1 MDRSTSDSASLLDR
15 AAIALSGL
23 CVLHCLAIPIVL
35 LALPFLGQLAPDHFH
50 LQMLVVVVPVS
61 SIALGLGFRRH
72 RRLPVLVAG
81 TIGLMLLFVGGTWI
95 HNEIGV
101 VADRIATIAGSLFL
115 ASAHFYNSRFSRCH
129 SSVCAYPGRSLT
141 R

>member
-23 CVLHCLAIPIVL
+23 CVLHCLAMPFVL
-35 LALPFLGQLAPDHFH
+35 LALPFMGQLTEGHFH

-72 RRLPVLVAG
+72 RRMPVMVAG
-81 TIGLMLLFVGGTWI
+81 GIGLLLLFVGGTWMHSEVGI
-95 HNEIGV
+95 L
-101 VADRIATIAGSLFL
+101 ADRATTIAGSLLL
-115 ASAHFYNSRFSRCH
+115 ASAHFYNSRFSRCQI
-129 SSVCAYPGRSLT
+129 VRS
-141 R
+141 

>member
-23 CVLHCLAIPIVL
+23 CVLHCLAMPFVL
-35 LALPFLGQLAPDHFH
+35 LALPFMGQLTEGHFH

-72 RRLPVLVAG
+72 RRVSVMVAG
-81 TIGLMLLFVGGTWI
+81 GIGLLLLFVGGTWMHSEVGI
-95 HNEIGV
+95 L
-101 VADRIATIAGSLFL
+101 ADRATTIAGSLLL
-115 ASAHFYNSRFSRCH
+115 ASAHFYNSRFSRCQI
-129 SSVCAYPGRSLT
+129 VRL
-141 R
+141 

>member
-23 CVLHCLAIPIVL
+23 CVLHCLAMPFVL
-35 LALPFLGQLAPDHFH
+35 LALPFMGQLTEGHFH

-72 RRLPVLVAG
+72 RRMSVMVAG
-81 TIGLMLLFVGGTWI
+81 AVGLLLLFVGGTWMHSEVGI
-95 HNEIGV
+95 L
-101 VADRIATIAGSLFL
+101 ADRATTIAGSLLL
-115 ASAHFYNSRFSRCH
+115 ASAHFYNSRFSRCQI
-129 SSVCAYPGRSLT
+129 VRL
-141 R
+141 

>member
-23 CVLHCLAIPIVL
+23 CVLHCLAMPFVL
-35 LALPFLGQLAPDHFH
+35 LALPFLGQLTEGHFH

-72 RRLPVLVAG
+72 RRLSVMVAG
-81 TIGLMLLFVGGTWI
+81 GIGLLLLFVGGTWM
-95 HNEIGV
+95 HNEVGIL
-101 VADRIATIAGSLFL
+101 ADRATTIAGSLLL
-115 ASAHFYNSRFSRCH
+115 ASAHFYNSRFSRCQK
-129 SSVCAYPGRSLT
+129 VRL
-141 R
+141 

>member
-23 CVLHCLAIPIVL
+23 CVLHCLAMPFVL
-35 LALPFLGQLAPDHFH
+35 LALPFMGQLTEGHFH

-72 RRLPVLVAG
+72 RRMSVMVAG
-81 TIGLMLLFVGGTWI
+81 GVGLLLLFVGGTWMHSEVGI
-95 HNEIGV
+95 L
-101 VADRIATIAGSLFL
+101 ADRATTIAGSLLL
-115 ASAHFYNSRFSRCH
+115 ASAHFYNSRFSRCQA
-129 SSVCAYPGRSLT
+129 VRP
-141 R
+141 

>member
-23 CVLHCLAIPIVL
+23 CVLHCLTMPFVL
-35 LALPFLGQLAPDHFH
+35 LALPFLGQLTEGHFH

-72 RRLPVLVAG
+72 RRMSVMVAG
-81 TIGLMLLFVGGTWI
+81 GVGLLLLFVGGTWM
-95 HNEIGV
+95 HNEVGIL
-101 VADRIATIAGSLFL
+101 ADRATTIAGSLLL
-115 ASAHFYNSRFSRCH
+115 ASAHFYNSRFSRCQT
-129 SSVCAYPGRSLT
+129 ARL
-141 R
+141 